1 MARERAFLS
10 TVVSGWERFM
20 AALVANASDFAHVEE
35 HRGQLQ
41 LLLERA
47 RALAVE
53 HNLHTAAKQDAARQL
68 AEILAEGG
76 KLATFLR
83 NAVKVRY
90 GNRSDKLVEFG
101 LQPLRRRR
109 RTPGEPEKPA
119 PSTPPA
125 P

>member
-1 MARERAFLS
+1 MAREKAFFS

-20 AALVANASDFAHVEE
+20 TALAANASDFTHVEA
-35 HRGQLQ
+35 HRGELQ

-53 HNLHTAAKQDAARQL
+53 HDLHTAAKQDAARQL
-68 AEILAEGG
+68 AEVLGEGS

-90 GNRSDKLVEFG
+90 GNRSDKLLEFG
-101 LQPLRRRR
+101 VQPLRRRR
-109 RTPGEPEKPA
+109 RSAGEQEKPA
-119 PSTPPA
+119 PSSAPA

>member
-1 MARERAFLS
+1 MARKRVFLS
-10 TVVSGWERFM
+10 TVVSGWERFLTAL
-20 AALVANASDFAHVEE
+20 AANLNDFSHLEE

-47 RALAVE
+47 RALTVE

-68 AEILAEGG
+68 AEVLAEGS

-90 GNRSDKLVEFG
+90 GNRNDKLLEFG
-101 LQPLRRRR
+101 VPPLRRRR
-109 RTPGEPEKPA
+109 RSLEPQEKPTPTAA
-119 PSTPPA
+119 PTL
-125 P
+125 

>member
-1 MARERAFLS
+1 MARARVFLS
-10 TVVSGWERFM
+10 TAVSGWERFLTAL
-20 AALVANASDFAHVEE
+20 AANLNDFTHVEE

-47 RALAVE
+47 RVLTVE
-53 HNLHTAAKQDAARQL
+53 HDLHTAAKQDAARQL
-68 AEILAEGG
+68 ADILGEGS

-101 LQPLRRRR
+101 VQPLRRRR
-109 RTPGEPEKPA
+109 RTSGPQEKQIPSAAPA
-119 PSTPPA
+119 P
-125 P
+125 